1 MLLHRV
7 PQYSSLGSL
16 LFIFYIN
23 NSINSN
29 EECITFFFIICLPL
43 FTTIAID
50 NNNIDNLHSILLLNT
65 IIRISD
71 WLKYNKLKLN
81 ICKLNICKLKIH
93 NVFINIKY

>member
-43 FTTIAID
+43 FTTITID
-50 NNNIDNLHSILLLNT
+50 NNDIDNLHSILLNTLNT
-65 IIRISD
+65 TTEYYNTHIR
-71 WLKYNKLKLN
+71 LV
-81 ICKLNICKLKIH
+81 KI
-93 NVFINIKY
+93 